1 MTLLETLKAEEI
13 SERIRWQSGR
23 VHPLQSG
30 YLYQEI
36 IQTARYRY
44 FERVEWVVI
53 CLMMSSKNQLSADFR
68 LRILQNQLY
77 LGYIYISQVFK
88 AIKALVV
95 VAGFKNVQKY
105 SKSSL
110 ITVMKTKDG

>member
-1 MTLLETLKAEEI
+1 
-13 SERIRWQSGR
+13 
-23 VHPLQSG
+23 
-30 YLYQEI
+30 
-36 IQTARYRY
+36 
-44 FERVEWVVI
+44 
-53 CLMMSSKNQLSADFR
+53 
-68 LRILQNQLY
+68 